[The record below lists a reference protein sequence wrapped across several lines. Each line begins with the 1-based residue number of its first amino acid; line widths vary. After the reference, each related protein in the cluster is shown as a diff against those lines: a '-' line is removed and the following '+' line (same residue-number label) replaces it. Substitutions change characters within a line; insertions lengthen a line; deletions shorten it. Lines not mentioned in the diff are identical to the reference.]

1 MKHWL
6 RQRGLT
12 LVELAIGLLIVS
24 LVAGGGLLV
33 LATQMEQNRIKDTQ
47 RALASAKE
55 ALIGFAQIHG
65 RLPCPAT
72 ATSNGQESIFSET
85 TGECSAALPNNS
97 DVYIG
102 YLPASTLGLSS
113 VAGGSCEPGG
123 STFGY
128 LMDKWNRCIRYAV
141 SRASYDAAT
150 RTHGIR
156 SAFNTD
162 EGYRPN
168 LRVCRQ
174 STCDDVLVG
183 YPDTATAVVAM
194 VFSTG
199 KNGPAAGP
207 DEAENIPPDV
217 DRHFVMTTL
226 RQDGT
231 APGGAFDDIVDWLP
245 KSTLI
250 YNMAAA
256 GKLPPQQQQP

>member
-128 LMDKWNRCIRYAV
+128 LMDGWNRCIRYAV
-141 SRASYDAAT
+141 TRANGNAAT
-150 RTHGIR
+150 RFVSPPGEAGIKQAGVD
-156 SAFNTD
+156 SYA
-162 EGYRPN
+162 PN

-174 STCDDVLVG
+174 PACAPTHVLVEG
-183 YPDTATAVVAM
+183 VVAV

-217 DRHFVMTTL
+217 DRDFVMTTL
-226 RQDGT
+226 RQDG

-250 YNMAAA
+250 SKMMAA
-256 GKLPPQQQQP
+256 GKLP